1 MKRKHKSPPGAS
13 TVSSPGTRVE
23 RDTMGELAVPATV
36 YYGVQTARA
45 IENFPISSLRFPRA
59 MIRAMGLIK
68 RAAATV
74 NQSLGLLDKKP
85 ADAIKQAATEVVEGK
100 LDAEFPVDIFQTG
113 SGTSTNM
120 NTNEVISNRA
130 TELLGGARGSKL
142 VHPNDHVNLGQS
154 SNDVIPTAI
163 HIAAGE
169 TIQHQ
174 LIPALFYLQNVLAR
188 KAKEFDKVVKI
199 GRTHLQ
205 DATPVR
211 LGQEFSGYARQ
222 IELGIQRVIRA
233 QQALSEVA
241 LGGTA
246 VGTGLNCHPKFSA
259 KVLALI
265 SKETGCTFR
274 EAKNHFEAQSTQDSL
289 VEASGALKTVAV
301 SLMKIAN
308 DIRWLG
314 SGPRCGLG
322 EINLPET
329 QPGSSIMPGKVNPVI
344 AESVTMV
351 CAQVI
356 GNDVTITV
364 GGQAA
369 NFELIVML
377 PVMAYNLLQSI
388 ELLSTA
394 AQNFA
399 VKCIDGIKANEERC
413 RSLIEESLAMCTA
426 LAPEIGYEAA
436 AKLAKEAYKSGKT
449 VRQIAK
455 DQKVLPE
462 KRLNDLLDPWRMTE
476 PGGPVGS
483 AGG

>member
-1 MKRKHKSPPGAS
+1 MKDRSNQPS
-13 TVSSPGTRVE
+13 TNATRIE
-23 RDTMGELAVPATV
+23 RDTMGELAVPAEA

-45 IENFPISSLRFPRA
+45 IENFPISSLRMPRSV
-59 MIRAMGLIK
+59 IRAMGMIK
-68 RAAATV
+68 RAAASV
-74 NQSLGLLDKKP
+74 NHSLGLLDKKP
-85 ADAIKQAATEVVEGK
+85 ADAIKEAATEVIEGK
-100 LDAEFPVDIFQTG
+100 FDSEFPVDIFQTG

-163 HIAAGE
+163 HIAASE
-169 TIQHQ
+169 SIHRE
-174 LIPALFYLQNVLAR
+174 LLPALRKLHSALDR
-188 KAKEFDKVVKI
+188 KAKEFDHIVKI

-222 IELGIQRVIRA
+222 IDLGIARMTRA
-233 QQALSEVA
+233 QEALSEVA

-246 VGTGLNCHPKFSA
+246 VGTGLNCHPDFSR
-259 KVLALI
+259 KVMAII
-265 SKETGCTFR
+265 SEATGCQFK
-274 EAKNHFEAQSTQDSL
+274 EATNHFEAQSAQDSL
-289 VEASGALKTVAV
+289 VETSGALRTLAV

-308 DIRWLG
+308 DVRWLG

-322 EINLPET
+322 EIHLPET

-356 GNDVTITV
+356 GNDVTVTV
-364 GGQAA
+364 GGQAG
-369 NFELIVML
+369 NFELLVML

-388 ELLSTA
+388 ELLATVSH
-394 AQNFA
+394 NFS
-399 VKCIDGIKANEERC
+399 VRCIEGIKANEQRC
-413 RSLIEESLAMCTA
+413 KSLIEESLAMCTA

-436 AKLAKEAYKSGKT
+436 AKLAKDAYKSGKT
-449 VRQIAK
+449 VREVAREQQI
-455 DQKVLPE
+455 LPE
-462 KRLNDLLDPWRMTE
+462 KRLNELLDPWRMTE

>member
-1 MKRKHKSPPGAS
+1 MKKIPKAA
-13 TVSSPGTRVE
+13 TAQSSPATRVE
-23 RDTMGELAVPATV
+23 RDTMGELAVPATA

-59 MIRAMGLIK
+59 MIRAMGLVK
-68 RAAATV
+68 RAAARV
-74 NQSLGLLDKKP
+74 NQSLGLLDKKS
-85 ADAIKQAATEVVEGK
+85 ADAITQAATDVVEGK

-120 NTNEVISNRA
+120 NANEVISNRA
-130 TELLGGARGSKL
+130 TELIGGARGSKL

-169 TIQHQ
+169 MMQQQ
-174 LIPALFYLQNVLAR
+174 LIPALTCLQKSLAR
-188 KAKEFDKVVKI
+188 KAKEFNQIVKI

-211 LGQEFSGYARQ
+211 LGQEFGGYARQ
-222 IELGIQRVIRA
+222 IQLGIQRVMRA
-233 QQALSEVA
+233 QAALSEVA

-259 KVLALI
+259 KVLAII
-265 SKETGCTFR
+265 SKETGCRFI
-274 EAKNHFEAQSTQDSL
+274 EATNHFEAQSTQDSL
-289 VEASGALKTVAV
+289 VEASGALKTLAV

-356 GNDVTITV
+356 GNDVTVTV
-364 GGQAA
+364 AGQAA

-377 PVMAYNLLQSI
+377 PVMAYNLFQSS

-394 AQNFA
+394 SMNFA
-399 VKCIDGIKANEERC
+399 TKCIDGITANQERC
-413 RSLIEESLAMCTA
+413 ASLIEDSLAMCTA

-436 AKLAKEAYKSGKT
+436 ANLAKEAYKSGKT
-449 VRQIAK
+449 VRQVAK
-455 DQKVLPE
+455 EKKVLPD
-462 KRLNDLLDPWRMTE
+462 KRLTDLLDPWRMTK